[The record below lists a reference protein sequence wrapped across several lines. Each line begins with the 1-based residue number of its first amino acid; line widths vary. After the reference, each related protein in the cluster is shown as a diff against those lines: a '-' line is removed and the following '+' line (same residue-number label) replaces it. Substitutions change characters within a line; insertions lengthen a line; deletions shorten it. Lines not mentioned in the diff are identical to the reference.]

1 MTVPEAN
8 KGFCRGDRLERR
20 FREGSKDFLKKE
32 VLKKQIKILWKGEA
46 CKKVLRRK

>member
-20 FREGSKDFLKKE
+20 FREGSKDFFLKKS
-32 VLKKQIKILWKGEA
+32 LKEA
-46 CKKVLRRK
+46 NKDFVEGQSL